1 MYESFYGLTGRP
13 FSLLPDAEFL
23 YLSEQH
29 RKALNLLEYGM
40 MTQAGF
46 IVITGEIGAG
56 KTTIVRRFLK
66 TASPELTLGIINN
79 TNKGF
84 GKLLT
89 WVAMAFDLD
98 HRGRDYVKHFKRF
111 QEFLLA
117 QYAAGKRTVL
127 IIDEAQNM
135 TPAMLE
141 ELRMLSNINNEKD
154 QLLQMV
160 LVGQPE
166 LLTILQRPDL
176 VQFVQRIA
184 VHYHLTGL
192 DRQETANYIHHRL
205 GVVGGRADLFDPLAC
220 TAVHYFTGGVPRL
233 INLLCDVTLVYGFA
247 SEQPRID
254 FDTVIDAVEDRA
266 REGLSSFK
274 PMPDGIDRAALK
286 AKLVQAMIEPVSA
299 PQRVPKLRPAN
310 DSRGSG

>member
-1 MYESFYGLTGRP
+1 MYEAFYGLSGRP

-46 IVITGEIGAG
+46 IVITGEVGAG
-56 KTTIVRRFLK
+56 KTTIVRRFIK
-66 TASPELTLGIINN
+66 TASPDLTLGVITN
-79 TNKGF
+79 TNKSF
-84 GKLLT
+84 GKVLT
-89 WVAMAFDLD
+89 WVAMAFELD
-98 HRGRDYVKHFKRF
+98 HRGRDYVKHFRRF

-135 TPAMLE
+135 TAAMLE

-184 VHYHLTGL
+184 VHFNLAGL
-192 DRQETANYIHHRL
+192 GLEETENYIVHRL
-205 GVVGGRADLFDPLAC
+205 GVKGGRADLFDHLAC
-220 TAVHYFTGGVPRL
+220 AAVHHFTGGIPRL
-233 INLLCDVTLVYGFA
+233 INLLCDVALVYGYGN
-247 SEQPRID
+247 EMPRID
-254 FDTVIDAVEDRA
+254 YDTVIDAVEDRA
-266 REGLSSFK
+266 RQGLSSFRT
-274 PMPDGIDRAALK
+274 MPDGVDRVALK
-286 AKLVQAMIEPVSA
+286 IKLAQGPIEPV
-299 PQRVPKLRPAN
+299 VPAKRELRLLRN
-310 DSRGSG
+310 E

>member
-1 MYESFYGLTGRP
+1 MYEAFYGLSGRP

-46 IVITGEIGAG
+46 IVITGEVGAG
-56 KTTIVRRFLK
+56 KTTIVRRFIK
-66 TASPELTLGIINN
+66 TASPDLTLGVITN
-79 TNKGF
+79 TNKSF
-84 GKLLT
+84 GKVLT
-89 WVAMAFDLD
+89 WVAMAFELD
-98 HRGRDYVKHFKRF
+98 HRGRDYVKHFRRF

-135 TPAMLE
+135 TAAMLE

-184 VHYHLTGL
+184 VHFNLAGL
-192 DRQETANYIHHRL
+192 GLEETENYIVHRL
-205 GVVGGRADLFDPLAC
+205 GVKGGRADLFDHLAC
-220 TAVHYFTGGVPRL
+220 AAVHHFTGGIPRL
-233 INLLCDVTLVYGFA
+233 INLLCDVALVYGYGN
-247 SEQPRID
+247 EMPRID
-254 FDTVIDAVEDRA
+254 YDTVIDAVEDRA
-266 REGLSSFK
+266 RQGLSSFRA
-274 PMPDGIDRAALK
+274 MPDGVDRVALK
-286 AKLVQAMIEPVSA
+286 IKLAQGPIEPV
-299 PQRVPKLRPAN
+299 VPAKRELRLLRN
-310 DSRGSG
+310 E